1 MSTDLAVIEAALAAA
16 LSADEVLA
24 GISLDYTPSEW
35 GRAKAASED
44 FDAASREYVA
54 ELVER
59 VKAAE
64 AMLDG
69 RCLSDI
75 THRDDEHR
83 QSICM
88 LAAGH
93 ATAHDDGKGCR
104 WTDGEHYG
112 LDPAEATIARVRE
125 LAEQHPGTAWNSG
138 LNLRQ
143 ALRDALGG
151 TPTDAPEGA
160 GSADDERNR
169 FSGENADGATEPILR
184 PTDQRYEPPAV
195 DDESG
200 CCRG

>member
-1 MSTDLAVIEAALAAA
+1 MSTDLAVIEAALGNLASPLPWAHEPHPMGDWVHDRDFCSLA
-16 LSADEVLA
+16 LTDASFTEGSAPTYEPA
-24 GISLDYTPSEW
+24 
-35 GRAKAASED
+35 
-44 FDAASREYVA
+44 DAHLIANAPAWLA

-64 AMLDG
+64 AERREAAL
-69 RCLSDI
+69 I
-75 THRDDEHR
+75 TGGIVRKRNEAR
-83 QSICM
+83 RR
-88 LAAGH
+88 AE
-93 ATAHDDGKGCR
+93 TA
-104 WTDGEHYG
+104 ES
-112 LDPAEATIARVRE
+112 TIARVRE

-143 ALRDALGG
+143 ALRDALAG

-160 GSADDERNR
+160 KLADDERNR
-169 FSGENADGATEPILR
+169 FSGEDTGGGTEPILQ